1 MTIPAPAAPRSAAAA
16 ALAAFGALLARD
28 LTALRWQPA
37 DFLTRAIVQPV
48 LFVFVLG
55 YVSRRIG
62 QPAAGSATQTAT
74 TLLAGM
80 LAIVIL
86 FRGPVR
92 RDPAPGAGSRLH
104 REIDDRLLAPLPAW
118 AVALEKI
125 ALGTI
130 QGLLAALVIFPL
142 AIVIPAAPPAFSS
155 STPSWP
161 PPPPSRSPAPEDE
174 PSRVSC
180 ILPLGRMARSCRSG
194 TTRTPR
200 PRQSGGARARW

>member
-28 LTALRWQPA
+28 LTALRRQAA

-74 TLLAGM
+74 TPARRDARDRDPLP
-80 LAIVIL
+80 
-86 FRGPVR
+86 GPVR
-92 RDPAPGAGSRLH
+92 SDPAPGAGSRLH
-104 REIDDRLLAPLPAW
+104 REIDDRLLALLPAW

-130 QGLLAALVIFPL
+130 QGLLAAL
-142 AIVIPAAPPAFSS
+142 
-155 STPSWP
+155 
-161 PPPPSRSPAPEDE
+161 
-174 PSRVSC
+174 
-180 ILPLGRMARSCRSG
+180 
-194 TTRTPR
+194 
-200 PRQSGGARARW
+200 